1 VLLRLAVCDAR
12 CRWCDTPHAFNKG
25 TAMTPDAILDRI
37 GELRTHLVLVT
48 GGEPL
53 LQREVLG
60 LMTRL
65 CDAGHEVM
73 LETSGA
79 HDVAEVDRRVRIV
92 MDLKCPDSGESD
104 NNRWENLD
112 VLKPSDEVK
121 LVVASKGDFDWSLR
135 VAKQHRLD
143 QRFTLLLS
151 PVWGQVE
158 PRELADWLLAS
169 GLEARMQLQLHK
181 LVWGAEATGV

>member
-1 VLLRLAVCDAR
+1 
-12 CRWCDTPHAFNKG
+12 
-25 TAMTPDAILDRI
+25 
-37 GELRTHLVLVT
+37 
-48 GGEPL
+48 
-53 LQREVLG
+53 
-60 LMTRL
+60 
-65 CDAGHEVM
+65 
-73 LETSGA
+73 
-79 HDVAEVDRRVRIV
+79 
-92 MDLKCPDSGESD
+92 
-104 NNRWENLD
+104 
-112 VLKPSDEVK
+112 VK